1 MGLKVLDLQSLDHMV
16 ALRKLLDLVAFIFE
30 LASLTKDTI
39 LGIHIED
46 NHKLVEDAVDTK
58 GEVKVSIHTD
68 KFAVVVVLE
77 HKALASVVVPV
88 HMAFVAVMVLEHKA
102 LAIVV
107 PMHMA
112 FVAMM
117 VLEHRVLAGRVTKCQ
132 VMEAAQIFV
141 VELVLP
147 L

>member
-1 MGLKVLDLQSLDHMV
+1 MEVKDLQSLDHMV
-16 ALRKLLDLVAFIFE
+16 ALRKPLDLVAFIFE

-46 NHKLVEDAVDTK
+46 IYKLVQDAVDTMDTM

-88 HMAFVAVMVLEHKA
+88 HMAFVAVMVLEH
-102 LAIVV
+102 
-107 PMHMA
+107 
-112 FVAMM
+112 
-117 VLEHRVLAGRVTKCQ
+117 RVLAGRVTESQ

-141 VELVLP
+141 EELVLP

>member
-1 MGLKVLDLQSLDHMV
+1 MKVLDLQSLDHMV
-16 ALRKLLDLVAFIFE
+16 ALHRPLDLVAFIFE
-30 LASLTKDTI
+30 LASLIKDTI

-46 NHKLVEDAVDTK
+46 IHKLVEDAVDTK

-77 HKALASVVVPV
+77 HKALAVVV
-88 HMAFVAVMVLEHKA
+88 VLKHKA
-102 LAIVV
+102 LAVV
-107 PMHMA
+107 V
-112 FVAMM
+112 VA
-117 VLEHRVLAGRVTKCQ
+117 VHRVLAGRVTECQ

-141 VELVLP
+141 QELVLP

>member
-1 MGLKVLDLQSLDHMV
+1 MKVLDLQSLDHMV
-16 ALRKLLDLVAFIFE
+16 ALRKPLDLVAFIFE

-46 NHKLVEDAVDTK
+46 IHKLVRDAMDTVDTMD
-58 GEVKVSIHTD
+58 EVKVSIHTD
-68 KFAVVVVLE
+68 KFAIVVVPE
-77 HKALASVVVPV
+77 HKALA
-88 HMAFVAVMVLEHKA
+88 AV
-102 LAIVV
+102 VV

-112 FVAMM
+112 FVAVM
-117 VLEHRVLAGRVTKCQ
+117 VLEHRVLAGRVTKFQ

-141 VELVLP
+141 EELVLP